1 MAEVGRRARWLPWA
15 AAVPLLLIAALL
27 LAEWSGWRFLRAS
40 VEQRLSDAVGAP
52 VRIDE
57 GFELHLLRAQ
67 PRVAIGRLQVDSR
80 REFGVPHLLLA
91 TALEISTGWGDL
103 WRWRGGEQLVLREV
117 SARTLGAQ
125 LVRLE
130 DGQANWRPAGA
141 APAPPPDEAPPPLP
155 RVGRMAVP
163 DGLIELDDRP
173 LRTKLR
179 IALSAVDG
187 AAGTP
192 AFRAQVTGHYRA
204 MPLRLGAVFSPAPH
218 DAQQVLLR
226 LDGEA
231 GRSRLRFDGA
241 LAPLAAARTLQG
253 EVRVEGP
260 SLAAIGVPLGLTL
273 PTTPPFDIAG
283 RLSREGQR
291 WRFDAR
297 RAVIGSSQLAGEFVF
312 ERRAQRPHLGGTL
325 RGKRLAFADLGPAVG
340 TGARP
345 PQAPRERVLPARRF
359 DIPRLRAMD
368 ADVAVD
374 VDQLD
379 FGSAALAPLGEVK
392 ARVRLA
398 DGVLWIQDLR
408 AGLGKGLLSGRTRL
422 DGRGDPALWSA
433 DLAVQGIAIEDW
445 VRGVRRA
452 PRRAPANGVAAPPP
466 PYVTGEL
473 VAAINVSGRGR
484 STAELLASMDGKARL
499 QLRNGTLSHLVTEL
513 AGVDIAE
520 SLGVA
525 VKGDEPLPLRCA
537 RVDLQIRDGIATP
550 TVAMLDNRDSSVRVD
565 GRIDLRDESLA
576 LRATVRPKDVSLLS
590 LRSPLV
596 VSGHLAQPRVGVEGG
611 RLVPRV
617 LAALALG
624 FIAPP
629 AAVLPL
635 VDPGAPAPAPCG

>member
-1 MAEVGRRARWLPWA
+1 M
-15 AAVPLLLIAALL
+15 PLLLIAALL
-27 LAEWSGWRFLRAS
+27 LAEWSGWRLLRGP

-52 VRIDE
+52 VRIGE
-57 GFELHLLRAQ
+57 GFELRLLRAQ
-67 PRVAIGRLQVDSR
+67 PRVAVGRLQVDSR
-80 REFGVPHLLLA
+80 REFGVDHLLLA

-103 WRWRGGEQLVLREV
+103 RRWRGGERLVLREV
-117 SARTLGAQ
+117 SARTLDAH

-130 DGQANWRPAGA
+130 DGRANWRRAGA
-141 APAPPPDEAPPPLP
+141 APAPLPDDAPPPLP
-155 RVGRMAVP
+155 RVGRVAVP
-163 DGLIELDDRP
+163 DGRIALDDRP
-173 LRTKLR
+173 LRTQLR
-179 IALSAVDG
+179 IALNAVDD
-187 AAGTP
+187 AARAP

-204 MPLRLGAVFSPAPH
+204 MPLRLSAVFAVQGE
-218 DAQQVLLR
+218 DAQQMQLR
-226 LDGEA
+226 IDGEA
-231 GRSRLRFDGA
+231 GRSRLRFDGT

-253 EVRVEGP
+253 EVQVEGP
-260 SLAAIGVPLGLTL
+260 SLAAIGTPLGLTL

-283 RLSREGQR
+283 RLSRDGER
-291 WRFDAR
+291 WRFEAR

-312 ERRAQRPHLGGTL
+312 DQRPRRPHLGGTL

-392 ARVRLA
+392 ARLRLA
-398 DGVLWIQDLR
+398 DGVLWIEDLR
-408 AGLGKGLLSGRTRL
+408 AGLGKGVLSGRTRL

-452 PRRAPANGVAAPPP
+452 PRRAPANGVAPPAPP

-473 VAAINVSGRGR
+473 VAAVNVSGSGR

-513 AGVDIAE
+513 AGVDVAQA
-520 SLGVA
+520 LGVA
-525 VKGDEPLPLRCA
+525 IKGDEPLPLRCA
-537 RVDLQIRDGIATP
+537 RVDLQIRNGIATP
-550 TVAMLDNRDSSVRVD
+550 TLAMLDNRDSTVRIE

-576 LRATVRPKDVSLLS
+576 LRATVRPKDVSPLA

-596 VSGHLAQPRVGVEGG
+596 VSGHLADPKVGIEGG
-611 RLVPRV
+611 RLLPRL

-635 VDPGAPAPAPCG
+635 VDPGTPAPAPCG